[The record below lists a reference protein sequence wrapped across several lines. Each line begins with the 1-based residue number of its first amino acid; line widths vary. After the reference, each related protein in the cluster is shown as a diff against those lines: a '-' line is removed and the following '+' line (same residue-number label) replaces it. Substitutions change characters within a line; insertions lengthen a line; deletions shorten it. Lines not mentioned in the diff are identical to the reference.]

1 MAEKFEKLFD
11 QFAPVTPEEWRAKA
25 EVDLKGADYNKR
37 MIWRTNEGFNVEP
50 LYRGVDIE
58 NLKTTE
64 SLPGE
69 YPFVR
74 GTRVSNDWYVRQ
86 DIDVTDV
93 KAANAKALEILN
105 KGINN
110 VGFNLPHGQNVDLA
124 ALLDKIDV
132 NVAAVDINCCVK
144 VALDV
149 AKQLVAI
156 IEKQGA
162 QETFVGSINFD
173 PFRRYFK
180 HGEPFPGD
188 MVAMAKEM
196 LEIVKPVKNLRVLS
210 VEAIMLNN
218 AGAFIYQELGYALA
232 WGNEWMAMLTEA
244 GVPAQEVV
252 QPRVR
257 LRLQDGCQRCHH
269 RVHTDGV

>member
-1 MAEKFEKLFD
+1 MAEKIEKLFD

-110 VGFNLPHGQNVDLA
+110 VGFNLPHGQSVDLA

-244 GVPAQEVV
+244 GVPAPEVAASSSTWV
-252 QPRVR
+252 SLPFTSWR
-257 LRLQDGCQRCHH
+257 
-269 RVHTDGV
+269 

>member
-110 VGFNLPHGQNVDLA
+110 VGFNLPHGQNRVSRPGGRSA
-124 ALLDKIDV
+124 G
-132 NVAAVDINCCVK
+132 
-144 VALDV
+144 
-149 AKQLVAI
+149 
-156 IEKQGA
+156 QGA
-162 QETFVGSINFD
+162 D
-173 PFRRYFK
+173 AA
-180 HGEPFPGD
+180 PGH
-188 MVAMAKEM
+188 
-196 LEIVKPVKNLRVLS
+196 LR
-210 VEAIMLNN
+210 
-218 AGAFIYQELGYALA
+218 AGRSLLRPSG
-232 WGNEWMAMLTEA
+232 GTH
-244 GVPAQEVV
+244 VV
-252 QPRVR
+252 SRGR
-257 LRLQDGCQRCHH
+257 
-269 RVHTDGV
+269 

>member
-93 KAANAKALEILN
+93 KAAYAKALEILN

-110 VGFNLPHGQNVDLA
+110 VGFNLPHGQ
-124 ALLDKIDV
+124 
-132 NVAAVDINCCVK
+132 
-144 VALDV
+144 
-149 AKQLVAI
+149 
-156 IEKQGA
+156 
-162 QETFVGSINFD
+162 
-173 PFRRYFK
+173 
-180 HGEPFPGD
+180 
-188 MVAMAKEM
+188 
-196 LEIVKPVKNLRVLS
+196 
-210 VEAIMLNN
+210 
-218 AGAFIYQELGYALA
+218 IYQLRPIPSLLQARRAIPWRHGSHGKRDAR
-232 WGNEWMAMLTEA
+232 NREA
-244 GVPAQEVV
+244 RQEPARAQ
-252 QPRVR
+252 
-257 LRLQDGCQRCHH
+257 C
-269 RVHTDGV
+269 